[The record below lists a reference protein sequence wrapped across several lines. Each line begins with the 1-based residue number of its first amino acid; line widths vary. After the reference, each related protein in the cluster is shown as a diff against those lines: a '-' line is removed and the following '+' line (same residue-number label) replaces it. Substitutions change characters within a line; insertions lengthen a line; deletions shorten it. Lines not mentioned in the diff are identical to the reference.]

1 MKITRIAAVIGG
13 LALAGAAVA
22 QTSAGDTTVKKG
34 ATGSSGIT
42 KSERP
47 GATATSAA
55 STKNATAADA
65 RKEGADASSSTG
77 PPPRDR
83 RLQAL
88 QGADS
93 ASLPNVDAAAAAN
106 QVQIPDYPP
115 PDTDQAPARSPGA
128 PPPR

>member
-1 MKITRIAAVIGG
+1 MKITRIAAVSGG

-22 QTSAGDTTVKKG
+22 QTTAGDTTVKQG
-34 ATGSSGIT
+34 TTGSGII
-42 KSERP
+42 KPERP
-47 GATATSAA
+47 GATASSAA

-65 RKEGADASSSTG
+65 RKEGADASTSTG

-83 RLQAL
+83 RLKAL

-93 ASLPNVDAAAAAN
+93 AALPNVDAAAAAN

-115 PDTDQAPARSPGA
+115 PDGDQAPAGSTAA